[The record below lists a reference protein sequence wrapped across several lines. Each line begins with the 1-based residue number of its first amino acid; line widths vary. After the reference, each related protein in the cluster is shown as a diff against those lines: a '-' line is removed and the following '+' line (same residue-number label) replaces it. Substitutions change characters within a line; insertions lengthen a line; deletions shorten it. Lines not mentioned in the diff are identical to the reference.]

1 MEGNEKGPFSVNGCD
16 SGWRMV
22 ECNDLKPCAT
32 FDSCNDCTQRARCGW
47 CPSTLDQAEQVR
59 CVAMRLQDVV
69 GKPTE
74 WMPPQIDR
82 WCPGATYQHK
92 YKDQCQLNQPTQ
104 PEAIRAGHRRT
115 NVLRAD
121 QYSSELILLGDTVR
135 AQLKTLLRN
144 VNVAKQ
150 TLQNEVAEIQQMDSK
165 LNSAL
170 NTYYISSNK
179 TNVLSTATL
188 NKKNIYE
195 QTNTSYYEMLK
206 TVVTPG
212 NATSDD
218 VLVQVQRQQLDNVT
232 RDRSSARD
240 TYELSNNLLI
250 LSKNE
255 TTTYKCIANIYTIL
269 SQAIQKRS
277 DMLLQ
282 EETDDARVAE
292 VVNLHLK
299 SNSTTSEDSNT
310 IATAQS
316 NYEDEYEKVQILE
329 TTSSVQN
336 VELESYRAMEEQN
349 VKVQEATVLHKEAVR
364 QTELNALVKLHA
376 KWVTLNQTAL
386 EQLHKQSIQVETSSL
401 ESKNLKKTKA
411 VLNNIDLKL
420 AALFQNTNT
429 AETIQQKNKMQAAL
443 TEDRVLATTNIDS
456 AQKKIRT
463 SYCKT

>member
-1 MEGNEKGPFSVNGCD
+1 MFHRLLFFLLPFVTSHNPHRLRASLALLQTNALHSSPPPPSCVDHDVCGKCVRSPGCGFCGGSETCMEGNENGPFSVNGCD

-74 WMPPQIDR
+74 WMPPQIDG

-316 NYEDEYEKVQILE
+316 NYEDEYEKV
-329 TTSSVQN
+329 S
-336 VELESYRAMEEQN
+336 
-349 VKVQEATVLHKEAVR
+349 KPKAT
-364 QTELNALVKLHA
+364 
-376 KWVTLNQTAL
+376 
-386 EQLHKQSIQVETSSL
+386 
-401 ESKNLKKTKA
+401 
-411 VLNNIDLKL
+411 
-420 AALFQNTNT
+420 
-429 AETIQQKNKMQAAL
+429 
-443 TEDRVLATTNIDS
+443 
-456 AQKKIRT
+456 
-463 SYCKT
+463 